1 LFTGKLESGDSAAEN
16 FSFQQPN
23 AALFSLLVIKSKPER
38 DKDMSHRN
46 REAVIAIFLLAVVV
60 LACKNSGN
68 TNSARSD
75 NSNTNV
81 SSSSKPDADDVI
93 HSATG
98 VEKEKPAA
106 GKANVQGK
114 VFFNEKP
121 VADIEVKL
129 CEKFNRFIGG
139 CGGETFTTR
148 TDANGEYL
156 IKNVPAGLYEGLTAK
171 VFNTNYYVFAT
182 SGFVG
187 SAKYQVEA
195 DQTFFAPDTN
205 LFKSDLKLISPRA
218 GSKVGANNIEVKW
231 DAYPDAAYYKFS
243 IHADSDT
250 DAKTEYDFINKRV
263 DGTSYTLEKPLT
275 PGSYT
280 CQVVAYNAND
290 VKLSESADDIK
301 FTVTGEK

>member
-1 LFTGKLESGDSAAEN
+1 
-16 FSFQQPN
+16 
-23 AALFSLLVIKSKPER
+23 
-38 DKDMSHRN
+38 MSHSN
-46 REAVIAIFLLAVVV
+46 REAVIAIFLLAVVM

-68 TNSARSD
+68 RNSAHSD
-75 NSNTNV
+75 TSNTNA

-98 VEKEKPAA
+98 TEKEKPAA
-106 GKANVQGK
+106 GKTNVQGK

-139 CGGETFTTR
+139 CGGETFTTK

-156 IKNVPAGLYEGLTAK
+156 IKNVPPGIYEGLTAR
-171 VFNTNYYVFAT
+171 VFTTRYYVFAT

-187 SAKYQVEA
+187 SAKYQLEA

-205 LFKSDLKLISPRA
+205 LFKSDLKLITPKA
-218 GSKVGANNIEVKW
+218 GAKVGANNIEVKW
-231 DAYPDAAYYKFS
+231 EPYPDAAYYKFS
-243 IHADSDT
+243 IHADSST

-263 DGTSYTLEKPLT
+263 DGTSYTLEKPLS

-301 FTVTGEK
+301 FS